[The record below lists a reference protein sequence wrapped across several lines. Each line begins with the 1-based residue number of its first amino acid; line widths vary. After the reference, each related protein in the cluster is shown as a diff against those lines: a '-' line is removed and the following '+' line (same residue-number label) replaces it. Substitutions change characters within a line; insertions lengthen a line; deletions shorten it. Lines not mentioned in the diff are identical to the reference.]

1 MIALIAGSSGLVG
14 RHLTELL
21 LNDTAY
27 TEVYTLVRQTGRA
40 SAHPKL
46 KEIVFDFEDFSPVLP
61 VTDHVFCC
69 LGSTMAKAG
78 SREAFSRVDH
88 DYPVRLGEV
97 TKQAGSKVYALV
109 SAVGANSQSR
119 IFYNKVKGQ
128 TETDLG
134 KLGFPHLGIFRPSM
148 LLGERFENRPAERM
162 GQVVMKA
169 LQILI
174 PARYKAVDADAVA
187 RAMRDYA
194 AGPAAGISIVES
206 DEIRRH

>member
-21 LNDTAY
+21 LNDPAY
-27 TEVYTLVRQTGRA
+27 DAVYTLVRQAGRVA
-40 SAHPKL
+40 AHPTL
-46 KEIVFDFEDFSPVLP
+46 HEIVFDFDAFTPTLP
-61 VTDHVFCC
+61 QADHVFCC

-78 SREAFSRVDH
+78 SKEAFSRIDH

-97 TKQAGSKVYALV
+97 CRQAGSRVYALV
-109 SAVGANSQSR
+109 SAMGANSHSG

-128 TETDLG
+128 TEADLG
-134 KLGFPHLGIFRPSM
+134 QLGYAHLGIFRPSM
-148 LLGERFENRPAERM
+148 LLGERTENRPAERM
-162 GQVVMKA
+162 GQAVMKA
-169 LQILI
+169 LHFLI
-174 PARYKAVDADAVA
+174 PARYKAVDAGAVA

-194 AGPAAGISIVES
+194 ANPAPGISIMES